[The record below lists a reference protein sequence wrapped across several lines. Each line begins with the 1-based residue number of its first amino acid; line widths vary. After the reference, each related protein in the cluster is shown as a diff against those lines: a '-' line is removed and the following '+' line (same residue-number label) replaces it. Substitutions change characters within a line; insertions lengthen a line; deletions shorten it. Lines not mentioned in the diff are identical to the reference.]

1 MRTFAPASLLLRP
14 LVVAVALCL
23 ATQTHALTLGQ
34 PVVQSQPG
42 EPLRVEIPVQKI
54 SAIEATE
61 LQAKQADA
69 EAYKAARIERDA
81 SLEGLSLALQDR
93 AGQRVLVLKGQAPTK
108 AGFIDLLLELRW
120 ATGRMVRD
128 VGLLLGAA
136 EGKQRSPLPS
146 HLRVQAGDTASQ
158 LAQNHKD
165 DSVALDQMLLALLRS
180 NPDAFI
186 DNNVNRLKAGAI
198 LQLPDAAM
206 AKEVDRVE
214 ARQALQLQAEEF
226 ATYRNALAERLPTAP
241 IADNAQTA
249 SGKVQST
256 DAPKPAAEQDKLT
269 LAKPSEGEDRIAL
282 QREAQETAQRAQEMA
297 RNINEL
303 SKLVEASGQT
313 GLPVKPP
320 ATAVAQLAEHPLT
333 PVAAG
338 SLLGLLTLLAL
349 WRVRRPR
356 SAPQAL
362 KVDFD
367 LELPPLGPLP
377 DEAPSNSA
385 PAKPSAQPASP
396 NTPSAAPSAA
406 LPSVARPAEFKLEDI
421 SLDLGS
427 PEDEALQIRFELAQE
442 LWRLGQEN
450 TSRTLVQEVAEQAT
464 GALQLQ
470 AQRWLAERT

>member
-1 MRTFAPASLLLRP
+1 MRTSVPPSRLLRP
-14 LVVAVALCL
+14 LMVAVALCL
-23 ATQTHALTLGQ
+23 ATQTQALTLGQ

-61 LQAKQADA
+61 LQAKEADA
-69 EAYKAARIERDA
+69 EAYKAARMARDA
-81 SLEGLSLALQDR
+81 SLEGLSLELQDR
-93 AGQRVLVLKGQAPTK
+93 AGQRVLLLKGQAPAK
-108 AGFIDLLLELRW
+108 AGFVDVLIELRW
-120 ATGRMVRD
+120 AAGRMVRD
-128 VGLLLGAA
+128 VGLLLGPA
-136 EGKQRSPLPS
+136 EGKQRNPLPS

-198 LQLPDAAM
+198 LSLPDAAL

-214 ARQALQLQAEEF
+214 AHQALQLQAEEF

-249 SGKVQST
+249 SGKIQSG
-256 DAPKPAAEQDKLT
+256 DAPKPATAQDKLT
-269 LAKPSEGEDRIAL
+269 LAKPGDGEDRIAL

-303 SKLVEASGQT
+303 SKIVEASGPS
-313 GLPVKPP
+313 GVPVTPP
-320 ATAVAQLAEHPLT
+320 ATAVEQLASHPLT

-356 SAPQAL
+356 VTPQAL

-367 LELPPLGPLP
+367 LELPALGPLP
-377 DEAPSNSA
+377 DEAPPKSSGSA
-385 PAKPSAQPASP
+385 PPA
-396 NTPSAAPSAA
+396 PSAAPAA
-406 LPSVARPAEFKLEDI
+406 PPVVTPAASRPAEFKLEDI
-421 SLDLGS
+421 SLDLSS
-427 PEDEALQIRFELAQE
+427 PEAEALQIRFELAQE

-470 AQRWLAERT
+470 AQRWLAERA

>member
-1 MRTFAPASLLLRP
+1 MRTFAPSHLLLRP
-14 LVVAVALCL
+14 LMVAVALFL
-23 ATQTHALTLGQ
+23 SAQAQALTLGQ
-34 PVVQSQPG
+34 PLVQSQPG
-42 EPLRVEIPVQKI
+42 EPLRVEIPVQKV
-54 SAIEATE
+54 SAAEASNLQVKEAT
-61 LQAKQADA
+61 L
-69 EAYKAARIERDA
+69 EAYKAARLERDV
-81 SLEGLSLALQDR
+81 SLEGLSLELQDR
-93 AGQRVLVLKGQAPTK
+93 AGQRVLVLTGKTPAK
-108 AGFIDLLLELRW
+108 AGFVDVLLELQW

-128 VGLLLGAA
+128 VGVLLGSA
-136 EGKQRSPLPS
+136 ENKQRNALPS

-158 LAQNHKD
+158 LALNHKD

-186 DNNVNRLKAGAI
+186 DNNVNRLKAGVV
-198 LQLPDAAM
+198 LTLPDASQ
-206 AKEVDRVE
+206 AKEVDRAE

-226 ATYRNALAERLPTAP
+226 TTYRNALAERLPAAP
-241 IADNAQTA
+241 ITDNEQTA
-249 SGKVQST
+249 SGKIQSSEV
-256 DAPKPAAEQDKLT
+256 PKPAANQDKLT

-303 SKLVEASGQT
+303 SKLVEASGQN
-313 GLPVKPP
+313 GLPVTPP
-320 ATAVAQLAEHPLT
+320 ATAVERLASHPLT

-356 SAPQAL
+356 TTPQAL

-367 LELPPLGPLP
+367 LELPSLGPLP
-377 DEAPSNSA
+377 DEAPPNSA

-396 NTPSAAPSAA
+396 ATAPVAPSAA
-406 LPSVARPAEFKLEDI
+406 IPTATRPAEFKLEDI
-421 SLDLGS
+421 SLDLSS

-470 AQRWLAERT
+470 AQRWLAERA